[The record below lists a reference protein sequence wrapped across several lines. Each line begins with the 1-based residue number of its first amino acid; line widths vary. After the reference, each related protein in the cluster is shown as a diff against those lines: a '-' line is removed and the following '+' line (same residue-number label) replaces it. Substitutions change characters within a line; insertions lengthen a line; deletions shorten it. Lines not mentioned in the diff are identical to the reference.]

1 MAYKRYKGKCM
12 PNHQLLDNI
21 THKDVHVITKH
32 TPEFGDN
39 SSYSHV
45 FIAEFRD
52 VQAHYPIFFQ
62 KNSQTGQFEAIA
74 LFGLAGE
81 ENLFLTDAGWQANY
95 IPLSIQRRP
104 FLIGFQESTEGGVV
118 SEEPVIHIDMDSPRI
133 SYNQGEAVFLPQ
145 GGQSPYVQHVAA
157 TLMAI
162 QQGHQQTKT
171 FIDTLQ
177 QHELLENVEIKVTLD
192 DDSNHAM
199 NFLYTINEEKVAQL
213 SDQVVADL
221 HRLGYLK
228 AIHMIFA
235 SMPNMSNLIK
245 LKNRQLK

>member
-1 MAYKRYKGKCM
+1 M

-21 THKDVHVITKH
+21 THKDVHVITQQ
-32 TPEFGDN
+32 TPEYCDN

-45 FIAEFRD
+45 FISEFRD

-62 KNSQTGQFEAIA
+62 KNAQTGQFEAIA

-95 IPLSIQRRP
+95 LPLSIQRRP
-104 FLIGFQESTEGGVV
+104 FLIGFQENTEDGVV
-118 SEEPVIHIDMDSPRI
+118 SEEPVIHIDLDSPRI

-145 GGQSPYVQHVAA
+145 GGQSPYLQQMAA

-162 QQGHQQTKT
+162 HEGHQQTQA
-171 FIDTLQ
+171 FIETLQ
-177 QHELLENVEIKVTLD
+177 QHELIESVEIKVTLD
-192 DDSNHAM
+192 DGSQHAM
-199 NFLYTINEEKVAQL
+199 NFLYTLNEEKVDLL
-213 SDQVVADL
+213 SDQIIADL

-228 AIHMIFA
+228 AIHMILA
-235 SMPNMSNLIK
+235 SMPNMSNLIA

>member
-1 MAYKRYKGKCM
+1 M

-21 THKDVHVITKH
+21 THKDVHVITENTLQLSDK
-32 TPEFGDN
+32 

-45 FIAEFRD
+45 FISEFRD

-62 KNSQTGQFEAIA
+62 KNTQTGQFEAIA

-95 IPLSIQRRP
+95 LPLSIQRRP
-104 FLIGFQESTEGGVV
+104 LLIGFQENTEDGVV

-133 SYNQGEAVFLPQ
+133 SYNQGEAIFLPQ
-145 GGQSPYVQHVAA
+145 GGQSPYLQQMAA

-162 QQGHQQTKT
+162 HEGHQQTQA

-177 QHELLENVEIKVTLD
+177 QHELIESVEIKVTLD
-192 DDSNHAM
+192 DDSSHAM
-199 NFLYTINEEKVAQL
+199 NFLYTINEEKFEQL
-213 SDQVVADL
+213 PDQAIADL

-228 AIHMIFA
+228 AIHMMLA
-235 SMPNMSNLIK
+235 SMPNMSYLIE
-245 LKNRQLK
+245 LKNRQFK

>member
-1 MAYKRYKGKCM
+1 M

-21 THKDVHVITKH
+21 SHKDVHVISQH
-32 TPEFGDN
+32 SPELGDN

-45 FIAEFRD
+45 FISEFRE

-62 KNSQTGQFEAIA
+62 KNAQTGQFEVVA

-81 ENLFLTDAGWQANY
+81 ENLFLTDSGWNANY

-104 FLIGFQESTEGGVV
+104 FLIGFQEKNEDGVV

-133 SYNQGEAVFLPQ
+133 SYNQGETVFLPQ
-145 GGQSPYVQHVAA
+145 GGQSPYLQQMAA
-157 TLMAI
+157 TLKAI
-162 QQGHQQTKT
+162 HQGHKDNNA
-171 FIDTLQ
+171 FIATLQ
-177 QHELLENVEIKVTLD
+177 EHELLEGVEIKVTLND
-192 DDSNHAM
+192 KSQHAM
-199 NFLYTINEEKVAQL
+199 NFLYTINEEKVAEL
-213 SDQVVADL
+213 PDQVVANL

-228 AIHMIFA
+228 AIHMILA
-235 SMPNMSNLIK
+235 SMPNMSHLIE

>member
-1 MAYKRYKGKCM
+1 MAYKKFKGKYM
-12 PNHQLLDNI
+12 SNHQLLDNI
-21 THKDVHVITKH
+21 SHKDVHVITEH
-32 TPEFGDN
+32 TPNFGDN
-39 SSYSHV
+39 ISYSHV
-45 FIAEFRD
+45 FISEFRD

-62 KNSQTGQFEAIA
+62 KNAQTEKFEAIA

-95 IPLSIQRRP
+95 LPLSIQRRP
-104 FLIGFQESTEGGVV
+104 FLIGFQENTEDGVV

-145 GGQSPYVQHVAA
+145 GGQSPYLQHVGS

-162 QQGHQQTKT
+162 HQGHQQTQS

-177 QHELLENVEIKVTLD
+177 QHELIESVEIKVTLD
-192 DDSNHAM
+192 DDSNHSM
-199 NFLYTINEEKVAQL
+199 DFLYTINEEKVSQL
-213 SDQVVADL
+213 PDQVVADL

-228 AIHMIFA
+228 AIHMILA
-235 SMPNMSNLIK
+235 SMPNMSDLITM
-245 LKNRQLK
+245 KNRQLK

>member
-1 MAYKRYKGKCM
+1 M

-21 THKDVHVITKH
+21 NHKDIHIITEHK
-32 TPEFGDN
+32 PEYGDN

-45 FIAEFRD
+45 FISEFRD

-62 KNSQTGQFEAIA
+62 KNPQTGQFEAIA

-81 ENLFLTDAGWQANY
+81 ENLFLTDAGWQASY
-95 IPLSIQRRP
+95 LPLSIQRRP
-104 FLIGFQESTEGGVV
+104 FLIGFQENAEDGVV

-145 GGQSPYVQHVAA
+145 GGQSPYLQQAAA

-162 QQGHQQTKT
+162 HQGHQQTKT

-177 QHELLENVEIKVTLD
+177 QHELLEGVEIKVTLD

-199 NFLYTINEEKVAQL
+199 DFLYTINEEKVAQL
-213 SDQVVADL
+213 SDSVVTNL
-221 HRLGYLK
+221 HQLGYLK
-228 AIHMIFA
+228 AIHMILA
-235 SMPNMSNLIK
+235 SMPNMSHLIT

>member
-1 MAYKRYKGKCM
+1 M

-21 THKDVHVITKH
+21 NHKDIHIITEHK
-32 TPEFGDN
+32 PEFGDN

-45 FIAEFRD
+45 FISEFRD

-62 KNSQTGQFEAIA
+62 KSTQTGQFESIA

-81 ENLFLTDAGWQANY
+81 ENLFLTDSGWQANY

-104 FLIGFQESTEGGVV
+104 FLIGFQENAEDGVV
-118 SEEPVIHIDMDSPRI
+118 SEDPVVHIDMDSPRI

-145 GGQSPYVQHVAA
+145 GGQSPYLQQVSA
-157 TLMAI
+157 TLMNI
-162 QQGHQQTKT
+162 YQGHQDTKT

-177 QHELLENVEIKVTLD
+177 QHELIESVEIKVTLD
-192 DDSNHAM
+192 DETNHAM
-199 NFLYTINEEKVAQL
+199 DFLYTINEEKVAQL
-213 SDQVVADL
+213 SDLVVADL

-228 AIHMIFA
+228 AIHMILA
-235 SMPNMSNLIK
+235 SMPNMRHLIT

>member
-1 MAYKRYKGKCM
+1 MAYKKFKGKYM

-21 THKDVHVITKH
+21 NHKDVHVITQH

-45 FIAEFRD
+45 FLSEFRD

-62 KNSQTGQFEAIA
+62 KNAQTGQFEAIA

-81 ENLFLTDAGWQANY
+81 ENLFLTDAGWQASY
-95 IPLSIQRRP
+95 LPLSIQRRP
-104 FLIGFQESTEGGVV
+104 FLIGFQESNEDGVI

-145 GGQSPYVQHVAA
+145 GGQSPYLQQMST

-162 QQGHQQTKT
+162 HQGHQQTQA
-171 FIDTLQ
+171 FIDSLQ
-177 QHELLENVEIKVTLD
+177 QHDLIESVEIKVTLD
-192 DDSNHAM
+192 DDSKHAM

-213 SDQVVADL
+213 SDQVVADF

-228 AIHMIFA
+228 AIHMILA
-235 SMPNMSNLIK
+235 SMPNMSHLIA
-245 LKNRQLK
+245 LKNRLLK

>member
-1 MAYKRYKGKCM
+1 M

-21 THKDVHVITKH
+21 SHKDVHVVTKH
-32 TPEFGDN
+32 TPDFGDN

-45 FIAEFRD
+45 FISEFRE

-62 KNSQTGQFEAIA
+62 KNAQTGQFEAIA

-81 ENLFLTDAGWQANY
+81 ENLFLTNLGWQAKY

-104 FLIGFQESTEGGVV
+104 FLIGFQESIENGVV
-118 SEEPVIHIDMDSPRI
+118 SEEPVVHIDMSSPRI

-145 GGQSPYVQHVAA
+145 GGQSPYLQQVSA

-162 QQGHQQTKT
+162 HQGYQQTKA
-171 FIDTLQ
+171 FIDTLN
-177 QHELLENVEIKVTLD
+177 QHELIESVEIKVTLD

-213 SDQVVADL
+213 SGSLVADF
-221 HRLGYLK
+221 HRWGYLK
-228 AIHMIFA
+228 AIHMIVA
-235 SMPNMSNLIK
+235 SMRNMSDLIT
-245 LKNRQLK
+245 LKNDQFK

>member
-1 MAYKRYKGKCM
+1 M

-21 THKDVHVITKH
+21 SHKDVHVVTKH
-32 TPEFGDN
+32 TPDFGDN

-45 FIAEFRD
+45 FISEFRE

-62 KNSQTGQFEAIA
+62 KNAQTGQFEAIA

-81 ENLFLTDAGWQANY
+81 ENLFLTNLGWQAKY

-104 FLIGFQESTEGGVV
+104 FLIGFQESIENGVV
-118 SEEPVIHIDMDSPRI
+118 SEEPVVHIDMSSPRI

-145 GGQSPYVQHVAA
+145 GGQSPYLQQVSA

-162 QQGHQQTKT
+162 HQGYQQTKA
-171 FIDTLQ
+171 FIDTLN
-177 QHELLENVEIKVTLD
+177 QHELIESVEIKVTLD

-213 SDQVVADL
+213 SGSLVADF
-221 HRLGYLK
+221 HRWGYLK
-228 AIHMIFA
+228 AIHMIVA
-235 SMPNMSNLIK
+235 SMPNMSDLIT
-245 LKNRQLK
+245 LKNDQFK

>member
-1 MAYKRYKGKCM
+1 MAYKKYKGKYM

-21 THKDVHVITKH
+21 SHKDVHVITQH

-45 FIAEFRD
+45 FLSEFRD

-62 KNSQTGQFEAIA
+62 KNAQTGQFEAIA

-81 ENLFLTDAGWQANY
+81 ENLFLTNAGWQANY

-104 FLIGFQESTEGGVV
+104 FLIGFQESNVDGVV
-118 SEEPVIHIDMDSPRI
+118 SEEPVVHIDMDSPRI

-145 GGQSPYVQHVAA
+145 GGQSPYLQQMS
-157 TLMAI
+157 TILMAI
-162 QQGHQQTKT
+162 HQGHKDTKT

-177 QHELLENVEIKVTLD
+177 QHELIESVEIKVTLD
-192 DDSNHAM
+192 DDSSHAM

-213 SDQVVADL
+213 SGEIAADL

-228 AIHMIFA
+228 AIHMILA
-235 SMPNMSNLIK
+235 SMPNMSHLIA
-245 LKNRQLK
+245 LKNSLLK